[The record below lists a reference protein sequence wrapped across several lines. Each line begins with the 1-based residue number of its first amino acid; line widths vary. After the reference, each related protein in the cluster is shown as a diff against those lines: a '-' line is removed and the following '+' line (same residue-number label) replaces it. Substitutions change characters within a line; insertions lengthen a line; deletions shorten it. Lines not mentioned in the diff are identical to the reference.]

1 MTLQDL
7 RQFRSIRAESKR
19 ISSRMHELRLEM
31 ATTQDTEHIATMNE
45 LYKELE
51 ALHKKQTAAELEM
64 TKRIANIEDARARLS
79 IEMHYIDGRSWN
91 EVADAIGG
99 GNTEDGCRMYVNRYI
114 EKSFDKFGEQPL

>member
-1 MTLQDL
+1 MQDL
-7 RQFRSIRAESKR
+7 RQFRSMRAEGKR
-19 ISSRMHELRLEM
+19 ISRRMHELRLEM
-31 ATTQDTEHIATMNE
+31 AASQDTEHTKAMSE

-51 ALHKKQTAAELEM
+51 TLHKKQIAAELEI
-64 TKRIANIEDARARLS
+64 TRRVAKIEDARARLS

-114 EKSFDKFGEQPL
+114 TKSFDKFDKEQL